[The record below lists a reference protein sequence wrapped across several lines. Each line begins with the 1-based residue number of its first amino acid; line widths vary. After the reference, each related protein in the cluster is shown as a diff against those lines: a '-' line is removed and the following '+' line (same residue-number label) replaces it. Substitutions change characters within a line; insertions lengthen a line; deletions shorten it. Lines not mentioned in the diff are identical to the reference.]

1 MSKTTLDIHAL
12 MELFLRHYIRC
23 MTKAVKD
30 LGYGGAPQDMRVLFL
45 SMKDPGISIS
55 QIVDEM
61 GRDKSQITRKVKD
74 LEKKGLLIR
83 KPHEDDKRVSTLYL
97 TKEGEKIAVEL
108 NKIKQNVLDEVLSP
122 LNKNEKQQFQR
133 VLEIIVEDA
142 YDA

>member
-1 MSKTTLDIHAL
+1 MSKTKLDIHAL

-74 LEKKGLLIR
+74 LENKGLLMSWGWCTARGGKILVVGR
-83 KPHEDDKRVSTLYL
+83 RRVV
-97 TKEGEKIAVEL
+97 GRF
-108 NKIKQNVLDEVLSP
+108 LDGAFS
-122 LNKNEKQQFQR
+122 FFF
-133 VLEIIVEDA
+133 
-142 YDA
+142 